1 MILSKYSNRIES
13 LLGATA
19 LMSFSSTGRV
29 SFAAPTKDVLLNL
42 VEIQI
47 HFCLQTLIITLL
59 VSEFVSTLSLT
70 ASLSILKQAV
80 VKQPVIT
87 LL

>member
-1 MILSKYSNRIES
+1 MTLSKYSNTIES
-13 LLGATA
+13 LLGGTT

-29 SFAAPTKDVLLNL
+29 SFAAPTKDVLVNL

>member
-1 MILSKYSNRIES
+1 
-13 LLGATA
+13 
-19 LMSFSSTGRV
+19 MSFSSTGRV

>member
-1 MILSKYSNRIES
+1 MTLSKYSNTIES
-13 LLGATA
+13 LLGATK

-29 SFAAPTKDVLLNL
+29 SFAAPTKDVLVNL